1 MAAHFNLKL
10 YNFEKEGKGVEKD
23 EKKPVAFLRV
33 FILYFRNFW
42 KMTLFNLIRF
52 GSLIPLL
59 AVGVSAV
66 VIMMGEEA
74 INSFIMTD
82 DFQTFNQ
89 SYPWVMILVNT
100 YHFFTGS
107 SLKMA
112 LGILIFAASVLCLGP
127 LSAGMAYISR
137 NTSREE
143 HTFATDIFSVGWEN
157 KKQAIPMGVIDVI
170 ATFSVLLY
178 FFYDYSSINPGYGM
192 LMDFLKYFVVVIYAF
207 YIVLRIYA
215 YMIMVTFEMTLGE
228 VLKNAFIL
236 TYSNLPRTLIIWA
249 TIAAVVALN
258 VFLPLPSLLLFP
270 LFDISFTSFVAGF
283 ICFAPLDKH
292 MIQPTILLI
301 REQEEKER
309 KEKEE
314 KEAAIELLRSGKQPG
329 KKKKRG

>member
-52 GSLIPLL
+52 GAAIPILATAVSL
-59 AVGVSAV
+59 V

-74 INSFIMTD
+74 INSFIMTE
-82 DFQTFNQ
+82 DFQNFNQ
-89 SYPWVMILVNT
+89 SYPWIMILVNI
-100 YHFFTGS
+100 YHFFTGN

-112 LGILIFAASVLCLGP
+112 LGIVLLLASALCFGP

-157 KKQAIPMGVIDVI
+157 KKQAIPMGLLDLT
-170 ATFSVLLY
+170 ATAAILLY
-178 FFYDYSSINPGYGM
+178 FFYDFAAMNPGYGI
-192 LMDFLKYFVVVIYAF
+192 LMDFLKYFAVIVYVF
-207 YIVLRIYA
+207 YLVFRIYA
-215 YMIMVTFEMTLGE
+215 YMIMVTFEMPFGE
-228 VLKNAFIL
+228 ILKNAFIL

-249 TIAAVVALN
+249 TTAAVVFLN
-258 VFLPLPSLLLFP
+258 VILPLPSLLLLP
-270 LFDISFTSFVAGF
+270 LFDISFVSFVSGF
-283 ICFAPLDKH
+283 ICFSPLDRL
-292 MIQPTILLI
+292 MIQPTIKLME
-301 REQEEKER
+301 EQADKEK

-314 KEAAIELLRSGKQPG
+314 KEAAIALLRSKQQG
-329 KKKKRG
+329 KKKKR